1 MRNLRRFLAMALTIM
16 MVAGCFS
23 MFSVNAFEDVYDFE
37 EAIDTLNELGVIKGY
52 DETSFGP
59 DDDVLR
65 WHMALLTS
73 KLVTGKVETATWETA
88 SNYSNFTDVK
98 AEHYFGSISYA
109 SNHGIIIGTSATT
122 FEPEGQIMF
131 QDALTMVIRALGF
144 GGDEM
149 DKGYPYTY
157 IAKANKLGLTAG
169 LEYIESYN
177 DYLTRGE
184 TAQLLYNALYT
195 VNAEDTTFAES
206 AFGMEAAD
214 EYLVVITA
222 TNNAN
227 IVSDALVEKTDYVA
241 FNEIMVDGTLNENV
255 TYFLP
260 KSEFGIE
267 GDADLY
273 VGASY
278 KVYTTDGFKSI
289 AAYEAIEAVAVEVAG
304 NVDKNTAL
312 VKLDDTVY
320 QVVESFTALNASKV
334 NIGNYPEIIMYAKNV
349 GYTTA
354 TPNGM
359 YVADAAGN
367 LLDVNGQVVAY
378 YMPNLVGYTMPYV
391 VYDAITGVYRAATS
405 NDLTKVAI
413 VNGTTVGAYKVVA
426 DTLTE
431 IANVGAIYD
440 AVAYDD
446 NGDGTYDRAFFVNYR
461 YGQYILDADGH
472 AVIGGLDTGV
482 KAELVKVVDA
492 EGNPATLTVG
502 GYYLYAYNAQSKTIT
517 VKEEL
522 TVYTGYVSGMNSLQS
537 KVTIGG
543 TVYNYGIANLPGASA
558 AEVGVGPEIV
568 GKNVNYVLVDGV
580 VVDILA
586 LGDCGYI
593 VFDSVIGVTST
604 GLPTALV
611 YNNSNILSVI
621 VVSTIDTYSYYQ
633 FAYNSDALTS
643 NVTKLENTAKGSIFT
658 AEIDALGYYHL
669 MTVAGVQTATANFA
683 VDFINGVTNNEPAIG
698 GQFKTTAD
706 TIILVYNTT
715 TETFTAR
722 KGIPGDGAV
731 LTVGVGSE
739 YFVKTSGNAI
749 TYIYVYGDATFTG
762 TTQIPAW
769 GTTTTNTTVV
779 YVDPAYAEPT
789 IVSNSLSSV
798 IGVEGITL
806 QGYTYKYNVI
816 DMATGKAIDVY
827 TASYNAQLIPGAYYL
842 VTNGYVDCL
851 AADDA
856 VKTAEIISV
865 SPFYSVTSV
874 ATYDRQE
881 VVILAIDPISGVVAR
896 DADGQPIN
904 YFGNEAYDIA
914 VNRYA
919 IYYDVAG
926 TTKVYFTADGPIG
939 CPVLSVANGDGTGMN
954 YGVLASD
961 AAGSY
966 YSSSKANC
974 PVVVWAPAA
983 ALNAADF
990 FASDTAKLVIELY
1003 VDGADKV
1010 TYGDFEFYT
1019 SACDYDEVNIN
1030 LGARNLQDGWNTI
1043 IVVPNTMTPQGAGT
1057 FNPASIAQFRIY
1069 LGCAAGDE
1077 VQYGI
1082 RNIYFYDD
1090 GVAFVEPEL
1099 PGEDDEEEVVPQ
1111 DTLIDVTN
1119 NGDIWGAGTAGT
1131 DNGRNTYTDA
1141 TCPVYCEIIASTA
1154 TEMPDYV
1161 KVKLYVSDPALL
1173 KTDANHV
1180 MFEINNA
1187 DSSKTL
1193 AWDLSTYEFVAGW
1206 NELTLNVA
1214 DAVTTTLD
1222 NIAELGSTRF
1232 FAYVTE
1238 SATISVDAIQLG
1250 YIAE

>member
-37 EAIDTLNELGVIKGY
+37 EAINTLNDLGVIKGY

-65 WHMALLTS
+65 WHMALLVS

-98 AEHYFGSISYA
+98 AENYYGSISYA
-109 SNHGIIIGTSATT
+109 SNHAIIIGTSATT

-144 GGDEM
+144 GGEEM
-149 DKGYPYTY
+149 DAGYPYTY

-169 LEYIESYN
+169 LEYIESYDEN
-177 DYLTRGE
+177 LTRGE

-195 VNAEDTTFAES
+195 VNADDTTFAES
-206 AFGMEAAD
+206 AFGMVAAD

-227 IVSDALVEKTDYVA
+227 MVSDALVEKTDYVA

-260 KSEFGIE
+260 KAEFGIE

-278 KVYTTDGFKSI
+278 VVYTTDGFKSI
-289 AAYEAIEAVAVEVAG
+289 ASYEAIEGVAVEVAG
-304 NVDKNTAL
+304 NAEKNTAL
-312 VKLDDTVY
+312 VKIDDTVY
-320 QVVESFTALNASKV
+320 QTVESFTALNASQV
-334 NIGNYPEIIMYAKNV
+334 NKGNYPEIIMYAKNV
-349 GYTTA
+349 GYQTA
-354 TPNGM
+354 AGNGM

-367 LLDVNGQVVAY
+367 LLNANGQVVAY
-378 YMPNLVGYTMPYV
+378 YMPNLVGYVSPYV
-391 VYDAITGVYRAATS
+391 VYDAVTGVYRAATAE
-405 NDLTKVAI
+405 DLRSVA
-413 VNGTTVGAYKVVA
+413 VVAPETVGAYKVVA

-461 YGQYILDADGH
+461 YGQYTLDADGH

-482 KAELVKVVDA
+482 KAEAVKVVDA
-492 EGNPATLTVG
+492 EGNATTLTVG
-502 GYYLYAYNAQSKTIT
+502 GYYIYAYNAQSKTIT

-522 TVYTGYVSGMNSLQS
+522 AVYTGYVSGMNSLQS

-558 AEVGVGPEIV
+558 AEVGVGPELV

-580 VVDILA
+580 VVDVLA
-586 LGDCGYI
+586 LNNLGYI

-604 GLPTALV
+604 GLPMALV

-633 FAYNSDALTS
+633 FAYNSDSLTS
-643 NVTKLENTAKGSIFT
+643 NVTKLETTAKGSIFT

-669 MTVAGVQTATANFA
+669 MTVAGVQTATSDFE

-715 TETFTAR
+715 TKTFTAR

-731 LTVGVGSE
+731 LTVALGSQ
-739 YFVKTSGNAI
+739 YFVKTAGNAI

-762 TTQIPAW
+762 TTQTPAW

-827 TASYNAQLIPGAYYL
+827 TASYNAQLIAGAYYT
-842 VTNGYVDCL
+842 VTNGYVDGL

-865 SPFYSVTSV
+865 SPFYSETSV

-881 VVILAIDPISGVVAR
+881 VVILAIDDITGVVAR
-896 DADGQPIN
+896 GADGQPVN
-904 YFGNEAYDIA
+904 YFGNAAYDVA
-914 VNRYA
+914 VNKFA

-939 CPVLSVANGDGTGMN
+939 V
-954 YGVLASD
+954 
-961 AAGSY
+961 
-966 YSSSKANC
+966 
-974 PVVVWAPAA
+974 PVVTVETGVFGPNHRSDVCMQDSDDVVGSFVSATAA
-983 ALNAADF
+983 VPQIITKDLNLDISEFANNPNATLHLEIYISKVAAVQLGGQFEFFVGGCDNMEWALNWEDL
-990 FASDTAKLVIELY
+990 AKYI
-1003 VDGADKV
+1003 K
-1010 TYGDFEFYT
+1010 
-1019 SACDYDEVNIN
+1019 N
-1030 LGARNLQDGWNTI
+1030 DGWNTVEI
-1043 IVVPNTMTPQGAGT
+1043 PVTEFQVTGANGAPNYAAIEGT
-1057 FNPASIAQFRIY
+1057 RLYLLASETIK
-1069 LGCAAGDE
+1069 LGLKS
-1077 VQYGI
+1077 V
-1082 RNIYFYDD
+1082 YFYDD
-1090 GVAFVEPEL
+1090 GSAPAAPEQPEEEEPEEPAREQL
-1099 PGEDDEEEVVPQ
+1099 AIKDAVASVTQATDIVLVGEAIGPY
-1111 DTLIDVTN
+1111 DVT
-1119 NGDIWGAGTAGT
+1119 D
-1131 DNGRNTYTDA
+1131 YL
-1141 TCPVYCEIIASTA
+1141 
-1154 TEMPDYV
+1154 TEG
-1161 KVKLYVSDPALL
+1161 KVHVELYVSDPTKIVAGQLEL
-1173 KTDANHV
+1173 SSNGAPDSC
-1180 MFEINNA
+1180 EINWKF
-1187 DSSKTL
+1187 DGSL
-1193 AWDLSTYEFVAGW
+1193 FELVEGW
-1206 NELTLNVA
+1206 NTIELSFAETSDQDAWATGEVDYSAINYCRFYLNPTGGE
-1214 DAVTTTLD
+1214 VTVEAR
-1222 NIAELGSTRF
+1222 NI
-1232 FAYVTE
+1232 
-1238 SATISVDAIQLG
+1238 
-1250 YIAE
+1250 YIY